1 MNEAITRR
9 DGRGGDTRRAPRHH
23 WEPHRE
29 RLRTLTRR
37 RLDGPDA
44 RGSLGADG
52 TKPPS
57 TLLRHGCRGL
67 ASLHT
72 TRVSL
77 LLRIRGTP
85 GDPGVWGEFVGLY
98 GPAVVHWC
106 RRHGLQDS
114 DAHDVAQEVL
124 VRFWRLAGR
133 FRYDPAQRFR
143 SYLRRMVLSA
153 VSDWS
158 ETRRADRDATGDDT
172 LQRVLDLAPAREDL
186 AARIE
191 AAFDTELLDIAMEAV
206 EERVK
211 PRTWEAFR
219 LLAIERLP
227 GCEVA
232 ERLQMDVNHAYVA
245 RFQVQRMIRDTVAS
259 LETPDVTRQ
268 TQPKGID
275 Q

>member
-1 MNEAITRR
+1 M
-9 DGRGGDTRRAPRHH
+9 
-23 WEPHRE
+23 
-29 RLRTLTRR
+29 
-37 RLDGPDA
+37 DA
-44 RGSLGADG
+44 AA
-52 TKPPS
+52 
-57 TLLRHGCRGL
+57 L

-98 GPAVVHWC
+98 GPAVVQWC

-124 VRFWRLAGR
+124 VRFWRLAGK
-133 FRYDPAQRFR
+133 FRYDPSRRFR

-158 ETRRADRDATGDDT
+158 DIRRADRDATGDDA
-172 LQRVLDLAPAREDL
+172 LQRVLDLAPAREEL

-191 AAFDTELLDIAMEAV
+191 EAFDTELLALAMGEV

-211 PRTWEAFR
+211 PRTWQAFR

-227 GCEVA
+227 GTEVA
-232 ERLQMDVNHAYVA
+232 ARLHMDVNHAYVA
-245 RFQVQRMIRDTVAS
+245 RFQVQRMIRDTVVR
-259 LETPDVTRQ
+259 LESTDTAAAGLPQ
-268 TQPKGID
+268 EEAP
-275 Q
+275 